1 MKAYKLSIRLAVNC
15 RTGLLNKIQTKATIE
30 CIETFL
36 LICMYPYIE
45 RFTKTRKEIK

>member
-1 MKAYKLSIRLAVNC
+1 MKAHKSSSGLAVDC
-15 RTGLLNKIQTKATIE
+15 RTRLLNIIQTKATIE